1 MGPVQGTY
9 PRKIGPYRIR
19 GLLGAGGMGR
29 VYLGV
34 DKNKHWAAVKVVN
47 AELLR
52 NEEFRKRFIREATAT
67 AKVDGRF
74 IAGIVASD
82 LDGAHPW
89 LATEYIKGTSLSELV
104 AAQGSPLEAADAQQ
118 MAAGL
123 AEALTTI
130 HAAGVVHRDVKPA
143 NVLLAEHDGQLIP
156 HLIDFGIA
164 RGAAFSTI
172 TLTGIV
178 VGTPPYMAPEQI
190 QGKREVGPPADV
202 FALGGVLTFAVTGRH
217 PFGEGDPATLS
228 YRITHQ
234 EPDLDGVED
243 ALIRKL
249 IMACLAKEPQDRPT
263 APDLQ
268 EQIGNLATRRIPP
281 EVPAPRAEAG
291 AELAELVRAPAML
304 PMATGAEAKA
314 SAMTSPAP
322 VALATEP
329 TADEAAGGESAS
341 KIEAEPAPS
350 PAPAPAPAASATGDQ
365 SQAPAMPPSGDPPP
379 ADPPGTNRRPGTNSN

>member
-1 MGPVQGTY
+1 MEPVQGTD
-9 PRKIGPYRIR
+9 PKKIGPYRIR

-34 DKNKHWAAVKVVN
+34 DKNKNWAAVKVVN

-52 NEEFRKRFIREATAT
+52 DEEFRKRFIREATAT

-74 IAGIVASD
+74 IAGIVAAN

-89 LATEYIKGTSLSELV
+89 LATEYIEGTSLSDWV
-104 AAQGSPLEAADAQQ
+104 KRSPLAPADAQQ

-123 AEALTTI
+123 AEALSTI

-143 NVLLAEHDGQLIP
+143 NVLLAERDGQLIP

-164 RGAAFSTI
+164 RDFTASTI
-172 TLTGIV
+172 TRTGTV

-190 QGKREVGPPADV
+190 RGQREVGPPADI

-217 PFGEGDPATLS
+217 PFGEGNATALS
-228 YRITHQ
+228 YRITHE

-249 IMACLAKEPQDRPT
+249 IVACLAKEPEDRPT

-268 EQIGNLATRRIPP
+268 EQVGNLATRRIPP

-291 AELAELVRAPAML
+291 AGLAELAELADLVEARATL
-304 PMATGAEAKA
+304 PMAAGAEAKA
-314 SAMTSPAP
+314 PAITSLPP
-322 VALATEP
+322 VPVVTEP
-329 TADEAAGGESAS
+329 TADEAAGDESAS
-341 KIEAEPAPS
+341 KAEAEPAP
-350 PAPAPAPAASATGDQ
+350 AAAAAGEQ
-365 SQAPAMPPSGDPPP
+365 SQPPAMPPS
-379 ADPPGTNRRPGTNSN
+379 ANRRPATNSNRRLPAAVLV